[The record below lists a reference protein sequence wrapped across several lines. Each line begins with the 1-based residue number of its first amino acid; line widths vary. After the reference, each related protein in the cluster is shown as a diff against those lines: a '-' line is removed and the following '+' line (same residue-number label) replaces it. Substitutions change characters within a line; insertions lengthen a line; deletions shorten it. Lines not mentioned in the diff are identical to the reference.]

1 MKKSILVKTV
11 AAMFAIGAVF
21 PLGAIAAPPA
31 KSKDKHSATQ
41 NTQNSQNSQAP
52 RKPHFAKGWLD
63 S

>member
-11 AAMFAIGAVF
+11 AAIFTIGAVF

-31 KSKDKHSATQ
+31 NSKDKHSATQ
-41 NTQNSQNSQAP
+41 NTQNSQNTQAP